1 MKFGSMRYL
10 LREGF
15 RSIWSNRFMSLASV
29 FVLFA
34 CLLLAGVA
42 YMVFVNINGIFDHI
56 YEQNVVV
63 VYADPDASDYAVTQL
78 GNSLRD
84 LDNVETVEF
93 RSGEDVLEGLADRFS
108 PELYEQMKNDPAYLQ
123 DSYIVSF
130 TEVERFEE
138 TVDAIKELGTVE
150 DVEYSGGIAEML
162 TQVRSIV
169 LGAGIW
175 MIVLLL
181 VVSLFI
187 IVNTIKLTVHNR
199 RLEIRIMKSV
209 GATDSFIRIPFVVE
223 GTVLGLLAGTL
234 AFLLLFFAYDRLCV
248 SFATNTLFGLV
259 PFADMWFI
267 LLPSMLLAG
276 AVTGAVGSVVAIRR
290 YLHKE
295 GGLS

>member
-276 AVTGAVGSVVAIRR
+276 AFTGAVGSVVAIRR